1 MTCGSQSVCLSVCLY
16 CLVEMCDTCGSQ
28 SVCLYCL
35 VEMCDDLW

>member
-1 MTCGSQSVCLSVCLY
+1 MTCGSQSVCLY
-16 CLVEMCDTCGSQ
+16 CLVEMCDTTCGSQ